1 MLHGTNNFN
10 EFNKR
15 MRLHPINFIIIGS
28 IIVLLFVLLRKA
40 YALEGFQS
48 TLLDMYVV
56 SLRHA
61 DRLKNIE
68 KQEYKIGRPISI
80 VEGVKGDFINIP
92 LLVSFGL
99 VDSDYLDPTQTWR
112 QKREIGCFLGHL
124 YAIEKIKARFGYTIV
139 FEDDFNITDDN
150 FYENVQSILQAL
162 ELKKIDFDLLFLGT
176 SSNNKGTVVLD
187 PVYNYNRNQTLAGT
201 YGYVVKNKNIP
212 KILGGIRVMYLAID
226 EQYEDL
232 AKRGKL
238 SILIVDPPLVH
249 HQGDALPSTIET
261 REIET

>member
-1 MLHGTNNFN
+1 MLRRTNNFN

-15 MRLHPINFIIIGS
+15 MKIHPINYILIGC
-28 IIVLLFVLLRKA
+28 IIVLVYILLQRITI
-40 YALEGFQS
+40 LEGF
-48 TLLDMYVV
+48 TPTILDMYVV

-68 KQEYKIGRPISI
+68 KQEYKIGRPVSI

-99 VDSDYLDPTQTWR
+99 VYSDYLDPTQTWR

-150 FYENVQSILQAL
+150 FYENVLSILQAL

-176 SSNNKGTVVLD
+176 SSNNKGAVVLD
-187 PVYNYNRNQTLAGT
+187 PVYAFNKNQTLAGT
-201 YGYVVKNKNIP
+201 YGYVVKNKNVP
-212 KILGGIRVMYLAID
+212 KVLGGIRMMYLAID

-232 AKRGKL
+232 GKRGKL
-238 SILIVDPPLVH
+238 SILVVDPPLVH
-249 HQGDALPSTIET
+249 HQGDVLPSTIEN